1 MAESSQNLRLI
12 LGLKLKNLRI
22 DKKSSLKE
30 IADRADLSISYLS
43 ELEQGKKYPK
53 PDKLLQLAA
62 ALDVTYDELVSL
74 RVTDELGPL
83 KSVVSSEFL
92 QEFPFE
98 LFGLEREDLFRL
110 ISDTPE
116 KSGALIQ
123 TLVEVGRSYDV
134 QVEHFL
140 LSALRSY
147 QQMNANYFGDLEEE
161 AQGFRAEG
169 GWSPEDRLNKEQLQE
184 VLEGSW
190 GYRIDEVTIT
200 NHPQLGSFRSVFV
213 DGSRPVLYLNGKLLE
228 VQKAFILG
236 REIGY
241 RRLGLDE
248 RAVTSSWIRVESFPQ
263 VLNNFK
269 ASYFAG
275 ALLMDRRVL
284 GAELNQ
290 FFEQETWDPQALLGC
305 MERFQATPEMFLYRL
320 TELVPSLF
328 GLDKIFFLRFQKR
341 IGTDK
346 VALTKVFN
354 LSGVPVPYGIG
365 LSEHY
370 CRRWAGI
377 QLLTEDSA
385 KNGDKTLISE
395 RASGKNSQPEMS
407 NLSPLS
413 SRVAVQRSHFVAQDV
428 DFLMISLV
436 RPLVLDPETGSS
448 VTIGFLIDRAFKR
461 KVRFWQDSAIAQV
474 NVDLTCERCRM
485 LPDECEDR
493 VAEPTFYRDQ
503 QRQTEKEKALAELVS
518 AT

>member
-1 MAESSQNLRLI
+1 MAEASQNLRLI

-22 DKKSSLKE
+22 EKKSSLRE
-30 IADRADLSISYLS
+30 VADKAGLSISYLS

-62 ALDVTYDELVSL
+62 ALDISYDELVSL

-83 KSVVSSEFL
+83 KQVVSSEFL

-147 QQMNANYFGDLEEE
+147 QQMNANYFEDLEQE
-161 AQGFRAEG
+161 AQEFRAAS
-169 GWSPEDRLNKEQLQE
+169 GWPAEDPLSKEQLE
-184 VLEGSW
+184 AVLEERW
-190 GYRIDEVTIT
+190 GYQIDEVTIT
-200 NHPQLGSFRSVFV
+200 DHPKLGSFRSVFV
-213 DGSRPVLYLNGKLLE
+213 DGPRPVLHLNGKLLE

-236 REIGY
+236 REVGY
-241 RRLGLDE
+241 RRLALDE
-248 RAVTSSWIRVESFPQ
+248 RAVTSSWIRVESFAQ

-269 ASYFAG
+269 ASYFSG

-284 GAELNQ
+284 GAEVSR
-290 FFEQETWDPQALLGC
+290 FFERETWDPEALLPI
-305 MERFQATPEMFLYRL
+305 MKRFQATPEMFLYRL

-341 IGTDK
+341 ARTDK

-354 LSGVPVPYGIG
+354 LSGVPVPYGLG

-370 CRRWAGI
+370 CRRWPGVV
-377 QLLTEDSA
+377 LLDS
-385 KNGDKTLISE
+385 DTRI
-395 RASGKNSQPEMS
+395 
-407 NLSPLS
+407 
-413 SRVAVQRSHFVAQDV
+413 AVQRSHFMAQNA
-428 DFLMISLV
+428 DFLLISLG
-436 RPLVLDPETGSS
+436 RPLLLDPQTRSS
-448 VTIGFLIDRAFKR
+448 VTIGFLIDRAFKS
-461 KVRFWQDSAIAQV
+461 KVRFWQDPAIPQV
-474 NVDLTCERCRM
+474 NVDLTCERCRL

-493 VAEPTFYRDQ
+493 AAEPTFYTDQ
-503 QRQTEKEKALAELVS
+503 LIQEEKERALAELVS
-518 AT
+518 KVDALPIA